1 MNSKEASG
9 LFEKFEERDL
19 DIAIFE
25 HDVDAKGWAEKY
37 RIGEIDLGP
46 IFWPPALATLTPPR
60 LAGVTG
66 TAVNLIQPSVVIC
79 DTTMTPFASFDMRD
93 TPARKPGLQLA
104 FTASAYGISTPG
116 TYVFTFFVESGGSV
130 TLRAGGLQLP
140 GLMLSGTG
148 DIAGTGA
155 RTITLVYK
163 NLAANQ
169 RVFVGL
175 EQQAG
180 GQWAW
185 TRATIGFPPLVFEQV
200 NP

>member
-1 MNSKEASG
+1 MNSKESG
-9 LFEKFEERDL
+9 LFEKFEDRDL
-19 DIAIFE
+19 DLATFE
-25 HDVDAKGWAEKY
+25 HDIDAKGWAEKY

-60 LAGVTG
+60 LAGVAG
-66 TAVNLIQPSVVIC
+66 TAINLIQPSVVIC
-79 DTTMTPFASFDMRD
+79 DTNFTPFASFDMAD
-93 TPARKPGLQLA
+93 TPARKPGLQVA

-116 TYVFTFFVESGGSV
+116 TYVFTFFVDSGGSV

-148 DIAGTGA
+148 DFAGSGP

-180 GQWAW
+180 GQWSW
-185 TRATIGFPPLVFEQV
+185 VRATIGFPPLVFEQV
-200 NP
+200 SP